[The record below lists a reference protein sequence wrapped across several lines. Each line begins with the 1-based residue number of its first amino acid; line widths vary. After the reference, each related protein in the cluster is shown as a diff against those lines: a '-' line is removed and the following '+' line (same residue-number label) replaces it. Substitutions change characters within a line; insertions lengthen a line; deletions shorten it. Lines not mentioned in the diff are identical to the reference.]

1 MSIDCISILHQ
12 TIPISCTT
20 SEEGNGTFGERSATK
35 LMQRYL
41 HRHNHHPLPLSAM
54 VISYYSRKVWSRGHG
69 AHQRHSENEN
79 NKGNK
84 KYTGRKSVKRSERT
98 LEKCNDSEG
107 QSCSLSGGHAF
118 RCRKWNDKLK
128 IKRMQNVQQQQKREK
143 MANPK
148 KKPHKKATN
157 PEKCLMM
164 HSPVAGRYVDRE
176 KICTNQPQIDFMLH
190 GPIFQRR

>member
-1 MSIDCISILHQ
+1 
-12 TIPISCTT
+12 
-20 SEEGNGTFGERSATK
+20 
-35 LMQRYL
+35 MQRYL

-54 VISYYSRKVWSRGHG
+54 VVSYYSRKVWSRGHG

-128 IKRMQNVQQQQKREK
+128 IKQMQNVQQQQKKEK
-143 MANPK
+143 KWRIRKRNHTK
-148 KKPHKKATN
+148 KQQPRRSVWWCIPQLQGDTSTGRKYAPTNLKLTSCFMGPFSNADRVKKGEGGGGRWEGWNTLVRSA
-157 PEKCLMM
+157 
-164 HSPVAGRYVDRE
+164 AGTPN
-176 KICTNQPQIDFMLH
+176 KL
-190 GPIFQRR
+190 